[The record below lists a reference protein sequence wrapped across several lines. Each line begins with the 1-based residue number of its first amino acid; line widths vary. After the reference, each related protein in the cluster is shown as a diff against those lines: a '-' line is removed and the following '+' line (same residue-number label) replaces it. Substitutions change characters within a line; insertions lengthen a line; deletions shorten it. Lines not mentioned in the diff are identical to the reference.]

1 MAVSAALLE
10 RSVLA
15 RRLHNGPLQDIA
27 ATMLELQVRAD
38 RADPV
43 GRPGLEDA
51 IAVLVEQQRIIR
63 EMVESMLAGELG
75 TKVAIARVLDALA
88 MQWRQ
93 AGRKLTWTVIPVD
106 AALAASD
113 DLTFRLRLLETLRA
127 IPAPALTVEVR
138 AADRIEVT
146 ISGIGVQPARFS
158 MEVAA

>member
-75 TKVAIARVLDALA
+75 TKVAIETILEALA

-93 AGRKLTWTVIPVD
+93 AGRKLTWTVSPNE
-106 AALAASD
+106 AMLAARD
-113 DLTFRLRLLETLRA
+113 DLAFRLRLLETLRA
-127 IPAPALTVEVR
+127 IVVPAVTVEVR
-138 AADRIEVT
+138 ATDTIDVT
-146 ISGIGVQPARFS
+146 ISGTGVETVQFS
-158 MEVAA
+158 MEVDA